1 MLKLEKIRKS
11 FKNNLV
17 LKDVSFTVDTGEV
30 VGLVGLNGSGKST
43 IIRIISGLII
53 QDNGTIEN
61 DFKNIGVLLE
71 GSRNIY
77 HFLTVRE
84 NIKYFSI
91 LNNIEDAYV
100 ENFMN
105 KYITLFGLED
115 KLDEEVGNLSRG
127 MIQKVS
133 IMILLAQNPDII
145 IMDEP
150 TLGLDIISTI
160 QIREIIQDIVKEK
173 NKTVLIVSHDTKLL
187 DSVADRIL
195 FLKDGKIE
203 ADIEKENLKLNKDS
217 EYLVYYYGM
226 EDGLENI
233 YYEKNIYKTITKE
246 PKQVMEIL
254 GDRLIKAEILMLY
267 GELKHYYF
275 NYIFYNLGIVIF
287 FIGIIKNFDFKDNVI
302 LQIVSL
308 ITWHI
313 ITSSIS
319 YLCNVIQDE
328 AVMGTLEQLFLSKA
342 NILKIFLSK
351 VIVNVMFTLAKSII
365 LFCICLLVFHKN
377 IDTKITFYFIII
389 TL

>member
-195 FLKDGKIE
+195 FLKDGEIE

-226 EDGLENI
+226 EDRLENI
-233 YYEKNIYKTITKE
+233 YYEKNVYKTITKE

-254 GDRLIKAEILMLY
+254 GDKLIKVE
-267 GELKHYYF
+267 
-275 NYIFYNLGIVIF
+275 
-287 FIGIIKNFDFKDNVI
+287 KNTKSIED
-302 LQIVSL
+302 
-308 ITWHI
+308 I
-313 ITSSIS
+313 ITEMME
-319 YLCNVIQDE
+319 N
-328 AVMGTLEQLFLSKA
+328 
-342 NILKIFLSK
+342 
-351 VIVNVMFTLAKSII
+351 
-365 LFCICLLVFHKN
+365 
-377 IDTKITFYFIII
+377 
-389 TL
+389 